1 MSLQLL
7 VQGHQDPLLFSV
19 ISSVYT
25 KNAERA
31 GACGSGVFIAEEVD
45 GVEDKGLG
53 DTTNQCRDTL
63 GGLVEH
69 VPQISMM
76 MLFSGFMH

>member
-1 MSLQLL
+1 
-7 VQGHQDPLLFSV
+7 VFPV
-19 ISSVYT
+19 ISSVST
-25 KNAERA
+25 RNAERA
-31 GACGSGVFIAEEVD
+31 GACGSGVFIAEEV

-69 VPQISMM
+69 VPQISMI
-76 MLFSGFMH
+76 MLLSGFMR

>member
-1 MSLQLL
+1 
-7 VQGHQDPLLFSV
+7 VFSV
-19 ISSVYT
+19 ILSVST
-25 KNAERA
+25 RNAERA
-31 GACGSGVFIAEEVD
+31 RACGSEVFIAEEV

-76 MLFSGFMH
+76 MLFSGFMY